1 LRGPHATIVR
11 RWSPDTRLNGHAF
24 SDAPLSAGD
33 CLSIG
38 PIELEVLQTIASP
51 SPTQS
56 AQTAKN
62 QDSTDPQKLATRL
75 ELARRLGH
83 RRAHALVEQIRDA
96 RREIAQLK
104 DQRSDEY
111 QQGEELLR
119 RRAGEMDARE
129 AQLASDRQTLEEQ
142 RRQHEEQRSQLDSQ
156 RESLERDRQTWEA
169 QSREAQAER
178 SQRDA
183 LRREIDE
190 QRAQL
195 AGDRQT
201 LEEQR
206 RQHEEQRSQLDSQR
220 ESLERDRRTWEAQS
234 GEAQVERSQLD
245 ALRREIDEQRAQWD
259 AARAAQEQELA
270 RRREDFETR
279 EAQLAADR
287 QTLAGQWR
295 QHEDQRSQLDSQRE
309 ALERDRQTWEAQSG
323 EAQAERSQLDAL
335 RREID
340 EQRAQWDA
348 TRPEQEQ
355 ELARRREDF
364 EAREAQ
370 LAADRQTLEGQWR
383 QHEDQRSQLDSQREA
398 LERDRRTWEAQSGEA
413 QAERSQLEASRR
425 EIDEQ
430 RAQWDATRREQ
441 EQELARRREDLG
453 ARERELEAWQREWED
468 RRSLPEAEGD
478 EPGSAEPGYPSES
491 APVDASEILG
501 RLGVVPL
508 VPDDE
513 PELSSPEVESVA
525 ASRAEAAPARE
536 EDDESIN
543 EYMARLMQRVRTVA
557 QEPVAPGPR
566 RESERPVA
574 SEPEA
579 PPRQQEPVDRS
590 PRRSTPED
598 AGRLSAM
605 RELASASAHSAIDL
619 HARTKHRESVRE
631 KLLFTV
637 TALVCGV
644 GLIGAWARFGASNVS
659 YYVGLISLLAG
670 VVWAMRYAVLS
681 GWIKVGQYGGLNW
694 RSAKPSGEA
703 PDAGADG
710 AGKTVWEALPEETD
724 SPRELPRHGE
734 RERD

>member
-1 LRGPHATIVR
+1 MGQLVLQIRGHGRDGQIVRLQSHKCTVGSGQSCTLRLATRGVQPLHCLILRGPNATIVR

-38 PIELEVLQTIASP
+38 PIELEVLQTTASP

-104 DQRSDEY
+104 DHRSDEY
-111 QQGEELLR
+111 QQGEEILK
-119 RRAGEMDARE
+119 RRAGEMEARE
-129 AQLASDRQTLEEQ
+129 AQLAADRQTLEEQ

-156 RESLERDRQTWEA
+156 REA
-169 QSREAQAER
+169 
-178 SQRDA
+178 
-183 LRREIDE
+183 
-190 QRAQL
+190 
-195 AGDRQT
+195 
-201 LEEQR
+201 
-206 RQHEEQRSQLDSQR
+206 
-220 ESLERDRRTWEAQS
+220 LERDRR
-234 GEAQVERSQLD
+234 
-245 ALRREIDEQRAQWD
+245 
-259 AARAAQEQELA
+259 
-270 RRREDFETR
+270 
-279 EAQLAADR
+279 
-287 QTLAGQWR
+287 
-295 QHEDQRSQLDSQRE
+295 
-309 ALERDRQTWEAQSG
+309 TWEAQSG

-340 EQRAQWDA
+340 EQRAQ
-348 TRPEQEQ
+348 
-355 ELARRREDF
+355 LAG
-364 EAREAQ
+364 
-370 LAADRQTLEGQWR
+370 DRQTLEGQWR
-383 QHEDQRSQLDSQREA
+383 QHEEQRGQLDSQREA

-413 QAERSQLEASRR
+413 QTERSQLEASRR

-441 EQELARRREDLG
+441 EQELARRREDFE

-478 EPGSAEPGYPSES
+478 EPGSAEPGRPSES

-513 PELSSPEVESVA
+513 PEPSSPEVQSVA
-525 ASRAEAAPARE
+525 ASSAEAAPARE

-566 RESERPVA
+566 REPERPVP
-574 SEPEA
+574 SEPET

-590 PRRSTPED
+590 PRRSAPENVE
-598 AGRLSAM
+598 RLSAM

-619 HARTKHRESVRE
+619 HARNKHRESVRE
-631 KLLFTV
+631 KLLFTI

-681 GWIKVGQYGGLNW
+681 GWIKVGQFGGLNW

-710 AGKTVWEALPEETD
+710 AGKTVWEPLPEETD